1 MELVWPQVMPIT
13 LRPPKLADTFLGVDW
28 LVVVP
33 EPIWPQLFWP
43 HEKMSPSAVRQREWW
58 LPQATCSTNECT
70 RRGGGGHLDNLP
82 SKK

>member
-58 LPQATCSTNECT
+58 LPQATCQTSE
-70 RRGGGGHLDNLP
+70 
-82 SKK
+82 

>member
-13 LRPPKLADTFLGVDW
+13 LRPPKLADTFRGVDW

-43 HEKMSPSAVRQREWW
+43 QEKMSPSAVRQREWW
-58 LPQATCSTNECT
+58 LPQATCSRNEP
-70 RRGGGGHLDNLP
+70 RRRKWEIYLDNLP
-82 SKK
+82 AKK